1 MPAHCQPQEH
11 KLQVTVFK
19 GTVQHYFNHSFVPE
33 IKALNKI
40 YDNFAVP
47 MVKLKKK
54 IHIVLFK
61 GDYCCFFRE
70 MAERSDS
77 WHVQFLALLI
87 FDSERSK
94 RTLMHSSYS
103 CS

>member
-54 IHIVLFK
+54 IHIVPLKVTIAAFLGKWLK
-61 GDYCCFFRE
+61 GVIVGMSNFWLC
-70 MAERSDS
+70 
-77 WHVQFLALLI
+77 
-87 FDSERSK
+87 
-94 RTLMHSSYS
+94 
-103 CS
+103 